1 MRKIILLSCD
11 FLKSISRANLNKS
24 YFTDRQD
31 RYLHFSSQPA
41 LSQYCFDFL
50 KTVSTFS
57 YRLLPVIPTSQTNS
71 PTDRHS
77 YTRDDFTLHWP
88 DPQTHPHKIHQR
100 AETLLREFQ
109 KTYLDKS
116 LGERSSTSNCTDA
129 TLFPLIQ
136 AGQINVHEEETT
148 FQLLFRHLK
157 LLKSAHRPLLDLTS
171 GYFNLYKPYQDLI
184 LSSPGVDCRIVAA
197 SPEVRNTSPLVIPFP
212 NLHLSGKRILR
223 FKWHFGSNSG
233 GVYPL

>member
-1 MRKIILLSCD
+1 MRFFEST
-11 FLKSISRANLNKS
+11 FRANLNKS

-57 YRLLPVIPTSQTNS
+57 YRLLPVTPTSLVDS
-71 PTDRHS
+71 PADRHS
-77 YTRDDFTLHWP
+77 YTQDNYTLHWP
-88 DPQTHPHKIHQR
+88 DPQTHPHEIQQR
-100 AETLLREFQ
+100 AETLLKQFQ
-109 KTYLDKS
+109 KTCLDKS
-116 LGERSSTSNCTDA
+116 KSVSERLSTSNCVDA

-136 AGQINVHEEETT
+136 AGQINIHEEEMT
-148 FQLLFRHLK
+148 FQLLFR
-157 LLKSAHRPLLDLTS
+157 LLKSLKNAHRPLLDLTS
-171 GYFNLYKPYQDLI
+171 GYFSLYKPYQDLI

-197 SPEVRNTSPLVIPFP
+197 SPKVGNTSSLVISFP
-212 NLHLSGKRILR
+212 NLHFSGKRILR
-223 FKWHFGSNSG
+223 FKWHFGSNPG